1 MLGLFQKFM
10 TKYDEVMNWVRVIT
24 LNQFTKNYQKE
35 EMIWE
40 KKQRRDKYKGDFQ
53 VGSCTYFTKLS
64 CIFFK
69 FCINLN
75 LVHIMIFYERILIS
89 LS

>member
-1 MLGLFQKFM
+1 MVWTESQQRINLEFLADVLGLFQKFM

-40 KKQRRDKYKGDFQ
+40 KKQRKEKYKGDFQ
-53 VGSCTYFTKLS
+53 VGSY
-64 CIFFK
+64 
-69 FCINLN
+69 
-75 LVHIMIFYERILIS
+75 ILEDVI
-89 LS
+89 L